1 MNDRISGIVAE
12 ISVFVI
18 DFLVIPPQTSDPKE
32 FICLQIHVPQGDGKT
47 PFTNAIPV
55 DRLGWNRIDVKR
67 DFIVL
72 RIVPGKSGIDL
83 TESDLRFFPVK
94 VRCKIFDIKK
104 ISFRSCGRLYG
115 RLHKEFSLVIG
126 YY

>member
-1 MNDRISGIVAE
+1 MHDCISGIVTE

-18 DFLVIPPQTSDPKE
+18 GFFVIPPQTSDPKE
-32 FICLQIHVPQGDGKT
+32 FIRLQIHVPQGDGKT

-72 RIVPGKSGIDL
+72 RIVPGKSGINL
-83 TESDLRFFPVK
+83 TEFDL
-94 VRCKIFDIKK
+94 
-104 ISFRSCGRLYG
+104 
-115 RLHKEFSLVIG
+115 
-126 YY
+126 